1 MVRSTRARAGIG
13 AVALGAALLVPGAAM
28 AQDASPAAS
37 MAAAAG
43 ECNVGVSWNNFEQP
57 RWAATDKPNLQATI
71 EAGGG
76 TYQDFDA
83 KLDSAQQLTDVETLI
98 NGGADVLVLLAQDQ
112 DAAVS
117 ALELAANSGIPV
129 IAYDRL
135 IEDPSVLYI
144 TFDNVGVGKA
154 EAAALFEKVPTGN
167 YVLIKG
173 DPGDANASTFLPQ
186 GMDEAGLQDKID
198 AGDIVLY
205 DDQFTD
211 GWKTE
216 TAQDN
221 MEAIIDRANAEGV
234 TIDAILAENDS
245 TALGVVAALQAKGLD
260 PIPLSGQDGD
270 QANLQNVAA
279 GWQYVDVWKNS
290 NELGKVAGAA
300 ALQLCAGVAD
310 GSADDPR
317 RPHRCERRAH
327 RGHGG
332 RALRDPGR
340 QHRHVVHPAAD
351 PGHRGH
357 PEPGGRWWLDRSG
370 DPLRAGDGS
379 RPGGSDLRGR
389 RCRCFAGSVRGFLR
403 SRSS

>member
-1 MVRSTRARAGIG
+1 MGPSNRVWAGVG
-13 AVALGAALLVPGAAM
+13 ALTLGASLLVPSVAL

-37 MAAAAG
+37 AAAAG

-135 IEDPSVLYI
+135 IEDPGVLYI

-154 EAAALFEKVPTGN
+154 EAAALFEKVPTGT
-167 YVLIKG
+167 YVRIKG

-300 ALQLCAGVAD
+300 ALQLCAGTPMDQLTIPDGLIDPSVAPTAGMAAAPFETPGGNTVTSFILQPTPVTADTLNLVVD
-310 GSADDPR
+310 GGWIDLATLCAQATDPALAAPICAD
-317 RPHRCERRAH
+317 A
-327 RGHGG
+327 G
-332 RALRDPGR
+332 AAAS
-340 QHRHVVHPAAD
+340 PAA
-351 PGHRGH
+351 
-357 PEPGGRWWLDRSG
+357 SA
-370 DPLRAGDGS
+370 AG
-379 RPGGSDLRGR
+379 
-389 RCRCFAGSVRGFLR
+389 
-403 SRSS
+403 